1 MQWPNVTRILQETP
15 FAVVGA
21 VATRMYAPER
31 HTHDLDVVIL
41 AENVEVARQKL
52 SQAGWTQTAQLSI
65 GGSSWRSP
73 SNEEMDILEGREE
86 WWPDAIKD
94 AQENR
99 DAQNLPI
106 VPMPYLVLMK
116 FQSGRSIDI
125 GDISRMLGQ
134 ADEDNLNETRK
145 LFSRYEV
152 DGMDDL
158 ESLIELGRLEMQ

>member
-1 MQWPNVTRILQETP
+1 MQWPNVMRILQDTP

-31 HTHDLDVVIL
+31 HTRDLNVVIL
-41 AENVEVARQKL
+41 AESAAVARQKL

-73 SNEEMDILEGREE
+73 NGEKIGVLEGREE
-86 WWPDAIKD
+86 WWPDAIRG
-94 AQENR
+94 AQQNR

-106 VPMPYLVLMK
+106 IPMPYLVLMK
-116 FQSGRSIDI
+116 FQSGRAIDI
-125 GDISRMLGQ
+125 ADISRMLGQ

-145 LFSRYEV
+145 LFSQYEV

-158 ESLIELGRLEMQ
+158 ESLIQLGKLEMQ